1 MSLEQKLEW
10 CERACQGRKID
21 VVLGHHPHPELEQ
34 RWNFVTRDLASAN
47 RDWRH
52 DRQKLRQ
59 AIEEQL
65 MN

>member
-1 MSLEQKLEW
+1 
-10 CERACQGRKID
+10 
-21 VVLGHHPHPELEQ
+21 
-34 RWNFVTRDLASAN
+34 N

>member
-34 RWNFVTRDLASAN
+34 RWNLLPEIWLPPTATGVMIGRS
-47 RDWRH
+47 
-52 DRQKLRQ
+52 
-59 AIEEQL
+59 
-65 MN
+65 